1 MSDPASLASQCQL
14 QCRGGGRPV
23 NAAASSEEAA
33 ADGTEDGPPR
43 KKVKTKSAAGQE
55 GSKVEGDDSGQT
67 PASLA
72 AAYAMSGGSRSL
84 AHCGST
90 ALVAVSALLSLW
102 AVL

>member
-23 NAAASSEEAA
+23 NAAASSEDAD
-33 ADGTEDGPPR
+33 ADGTDAPR

-72 AAYAMSGGSRSL
+72 AAYAMSGGSPSL
-84 AHCGST
+84 ASCGST
-90 ALVAVSALLSLW
+90 ALVAMSVLLSLST
-102 AVL
+102 VL